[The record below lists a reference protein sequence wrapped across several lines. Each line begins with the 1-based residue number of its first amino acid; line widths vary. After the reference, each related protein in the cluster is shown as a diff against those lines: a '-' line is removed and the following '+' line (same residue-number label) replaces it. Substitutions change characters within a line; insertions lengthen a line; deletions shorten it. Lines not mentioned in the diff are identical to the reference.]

1 MNAFTFSLP
10 TKIVFGPGTEQQA
23 GALAAAQGAGRVLLV
38 YGGQSAKK
46 SGLLDRVLSS
56 LSHAGITCETFGGVH
71 PNPRLSQACDGVAKA
86 LDFGADLILAVGG
99 GSVIDTAKAIALGAA
114 NQGVDLWRF
123 WLRQAPV
130 ERVLPVGVVLTISAA
145 GSETST
151 SAVLTREDTL
161 EKRGL
166 NSELIRPKFAIMD
179 PLLTCTLPPYQVAC
193 GVVDIMMHTLD
204 RYFSPVTDNALTDEL
219 AEGVLRTAVRFGPDA
234 VADPHNL
241 RAMSELM
248 WAGSLSHNGLT
259 GLGAPKD
266 FAPHRLGHELSAR
279 FDFAHGATL
288 SAVWGSWAEYCW
300 RTNPARFAQ
309 YGTRVWHL
317 EAQGKSQ
324 EQLAREA
331 IEITVAFFRSLGMP
345 TSLSQLGCGVVGDEV
360 LRDMACRATFY
371 GQQTA
376 GTFRVLGYED
386 ILAIYRL
393 ANH

>member
-114 NQGVDLWRF
+114 NQGADLWRF

-317 EAQGKSQ
+317 DAQGKSQ